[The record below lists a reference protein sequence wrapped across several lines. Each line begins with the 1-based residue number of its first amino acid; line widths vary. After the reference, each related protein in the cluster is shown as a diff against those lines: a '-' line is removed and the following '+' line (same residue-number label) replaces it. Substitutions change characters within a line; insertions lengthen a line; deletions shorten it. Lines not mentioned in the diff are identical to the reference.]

1 MHLVDFQAQ
10 SHLPK
15 IILNRFCFMTVN
27 VQMYYKTEQN
37 AVGRCLRKQVRKRLF
52 CLTYCIKPFKI
63 IVLYFRTMKTK

>member
-1 MHLVDFQAQ
+1 MHLVDFQVQ

-15 IILNRFCFMTVN
+15 IILNGFCFMTVN
-27 VQMYYKTEQN
+27 VQMYYETEQQ
-37 AVGRCLRKQVRKRLF
+37 RCLKASQEAGRKRLF